1 MVAGF
6 KMRKAQLADMQAV
19 YNLSNDALVR
29 RNSIHQELIPF
40 EMHERWFNAR
50 LADSGTLFYVVEVD
64 DGRLAGQVRFQK
76 EAGEW
81 VVSISIASD
90 FRGHHLGGAFL
101 SEAMR
106 LSNVFPVRAVVR
118 RDNIPSLKL
127 FERQGF
133 RRENSSDVDDI
144 FISLIWSP
152 MKETSA

>member
-6 KMRKAQLADMQAV
+6 KMRKAQLADIQAV

-29 RNSIHQELIPF
+29 RNSIHQGLIPF

-81 VVSISIASD
+81 VVSISIAPD
-90 FRGHHLGGAFL
+90 FRGQHLGDAFL
-101 SEAMR
+101 SEAIR
-106 LSNVFPVRAVVR
+106 LSNVSPLHAVVR
-118 RDNIPSLKL
+118 HDNIPSLRL
-127 FERQGF
+127 FEHNGF
-133 RRENSSDVDDI
+133 RRENSSDTSEG
-144 FISLIWSP
+144 FISLVWKST
-152 MKETSA
+152 KEKSE